1 MSRDTQFENG
11 ANARKCYVNI
21 GLDFG
26 TSCTKVVLRTPYEKD
41 RAFAVPFA
49 DAAHPSSH
57 YLLPSLIWIDQSRNA
72 SLLQFDTAIC
82 VRDLKRHFMHST
94 PIPLKL
100 NGSWPKSIKSHI
112 AATTFLAL
120 TLQRIRQ
127 WFLHTH
133 QSAYCDYQLVWHVNL
148 GLPSAD
154 FDKKYLCHRYLRAI
168 AAAWHLSVQE
178 TPIDLDAAEQS
189 FEQVHVK
196 LDESSDSKFS
206 STVNCNDGASATV
219 CLLPEVAAEVV
230 GYSRS
235 NQREEGLH
243 ILMDVGAGTLDLCA
257 FNLHQKNG
265 DDRYELLTADVR
277 ELGAMVLHRSR
288 LKRLREIVSENDLER
303 WNSHDPVTPI
313 PNTIHDYF
321 SSDKIPPLPKSKNVD
336 SEFVSDIIKMIWK
349 TVVDLKLRRHPLSP
363 RWKDWLPIFIA
374 GGGSQLDPYQ
384 HAIRQVTYEMRN
396 QYQGSFGLKNMSIAK
411 PRNLEGATGISDN
424 NYHRLAVAW
433 GLSYSDVDIGNVT
446 RPTEIE
452 DVVDVK
458 ETKKGKLDWY
468 EEDNSRPRWV

>member
-1 MSRDTQFENG
+1 MSHKTQFENG
-11 ANARKCYVNI
+11 ANVRKCYVNI

-41 RAFAVPFA
+41 RAFAVPFS

-57 YLLPSLIWIDQSRNA
+57 YLLPSAIWIDQKRHA
-72 SLLQFDTAIC
+72 SLLQFDTAISI
-82 VRDLKRHFMHST
+82 RDLKRHFVYST
-94 PIPLKL
+94 PIPLNM
-100 NGSWPKSIKSHI
+100 NGAWPKSINSHI
-112 AATTFLAL
+112 ASITFLAL
-120 TLQRIRQ
+120 ALQRTRQ
-127 WFLHTH
+127 WFLYTH
-133 QSAYCDYQLVWHVNL
+133 RTAYCDYQLVWHVNL

-154 FDKKYLCHRYLRAI
+154 FDNKQLCHRYFRAI

-178 TPIDLDAAEQS
+178 TPICLDAAEQAY
-189 FEQVHVK
+189 EQVYVK
-196 LDESSDSKFS
+196 LEDSSDSKFS
-206 STVNCNDGASATV
+206 GTVNCKDGASATV

-235 NQREEGLH
+235 HQREEGLH

-288 LKRLREIVSENDLER
+288 LKKLRKIVSPYDLER
-303 WNSHDPVTPI
+303 WKSHDPVTPI

-321 SSDKIPPLPKSKNVD
+321 STDKSPELPKSNYVD
-336 SEFVSDIIKMIWK
+336 SKFVNDVVKMIWK
-349 TVVDLKLRRHPLSP
+349 TVVDLKQRRHPFSP

-374 GGGSQLDPYQ
+374 GGGSLLEPYQ
-384 HAIRQVTYEMRN
+384 HALRQVTYEMRK

-411 PRNLEGATGISDN
+411 PRNLEGATGICDN

-446 RPTEIE
+446 RPAEIE

-458 ETKKGKLDWY
+458 KTKKGKLDWF
-468 EEDNSRPRWV
+468 EEDNYRPRWV